1 MGVSVKRI
9 VVTGMG
15 IVSPL
20 GCGVQHVWQSLL
32 AGKSG
37 ITRLSEQLVAD
48 IPCKVA
54 GQVPSIDSDPLHGFD
69 PLATI
74 PAKER
79 KKMDRFIEF
88 ALVAAR
94 EALAQAGWSPAS
106 AAEQERTATVIATGI
121 GGFSEI
127 ANAVHTTDER
137 GPRRL
142 SPFTIPSFLA
152 NLAAGHVSI
161 AHGFRGP
168 IGAPVTACAAGAQ
181 AGWSP
186 ASAAEQERTATVIAT
201 GIGGFSEIAN
211 AVHTTDERGP
221 RRLSPFTIPSFLANL
236 AAGHVSIAHG
246 FRGPIGAPV
255 TACAAGAQAIGDA
268 ARMIRSG
275 EADIALCGGAEA
287 AIHRVSLAGFAA
299 ARALSS
305 AYSDHPES
313 ASRPFDRDRDGF
325 VMGEGAGLIVIESL
339 EHALARG
346 ATPLA
351 ELVGY
356 GTSADAYHL
365 TAGPEDGNGAR
376 RAMEIA
382 IRQAGVTVEEI
393 DHINAH
399 ATSTQVG
406 DKGELAAIKTLFGVH
421 PVAITSTK
429 SATGHLLG
437 AAGGIEAIFTIQALR
452 DQVVPPTLNLHHP
465 DEEAAGLNL
474 VALQAR
480 PQKMRYALSNGFGF
494 GGVNASLL
502 LKRWQ

>member
-1 MGVSVKRI
+1 MMSVSTKRI

-20 GCGVQHVWQSLL
+20 GCGVSHVWQSLL
-32 AGKSG
+32 QGKSG
-37 ITRLSEQLVAD
+37 ISRLADEVVDD

-54 GQVPSIDSDPLHGFD
+54 GQVPSIEEDPQNGFD
-69 PLATI
+69 PLVAI

-88 ALVAAR
+88 ALVAAK
-94 EALAQAGWSPAS
+94 EALTQANWFPQDQ
-106 AAEQERTATVIATGI
+106 AEKDRTATVIATGI
-121 GGFSEI
+121 GGFNEI
-127 ANAVHTTDER
+127 ANAVRTTD
-137 GPRRL
+137 
-142 SPFTIPSFLA
+142 
-152 NLAAGHVSI
+152 
-161 AHGFRGP
+161 
-168 IGAPVTACAAGAQ
+168 
-181 AGWSP
+181 
-186 ASAAEQERTATVIAT
+186 
-201 GIGGFSEIAN
+201 
-211 AVHTTDERGP
+211 DRGP

-275 EADIALCGGAEA
+275 EADIALCGGSEA

-305 AYSDHPES
+305 SFNNDPTA

-325 VMGEGAGLIVIESL
+325 VMGEGAGLLVIESL
-339 EHALARG
+339 QHAQARG

-376 RAMEIA
+376 RAMEAA
-382 IRQAGVTVEEI
+382 IHQAEI
-393 DHINAH
+393 TTADIQHINAH

-406 DKGELAAIKTLFGVH
+406 DKGELAAIKGLFGDA

-465 DEEAAGLNL
+465 DTEAEGLHL
-474 VALQAR
+474 VALTAQ
-480 PQKMRYALSNGFGF
+480 PLEIRYALSNGFGF

-502 LKRWQ
+502 LKRWE

>member
-1 MGVSVKRI
+1 MMSVSTKRI

-20 GCGVQHVWQSLL
+20 GCGVSHVWQSLL
-32 AGKSG
+32 QGKSG
-37 ITRLSEQLVAD
+37 ISRLADEVVDD

-54 GQVPSIDSDPLHGFD
+54 GQVPSIEEDPQYGFD
-69 PLATI
+69 PLVAI

-88 ALVAAR
+88 ALVAAK
-94 EALAQAGWSPAS
+94 EALTQANWFPQDQAKKD
-106 AAEQERTATVIATGI
+106 RTATVIATGI
-121 GGFSEI
+121 GGFNEI
-127 ANAVHTTDER
+127 ANAVRTTD
-137 GPRRL
+137 
-142 SPFTIPSFLA
+142 
-152 NLAAGHVSI
+152 
-161 AHGFRGP
+161 
-168 IGAPVTACAAGAQ
+168 
-181 AGWSP
+181 
-186 ASAAEQERTATVIAT
+186 
-201 GIGGFSEIAN
+201 
-211 AVHTTDERGP
+211 DRGP

-275 EADIALCGGAEA
+275 EADIALCGGSEA

-305 AYSDHPES
+305 SFNDDPTA

-325 VMGEGAGLIVIESL
+325 VMGEGAGLLVIESL
-339 EHALARG
+339 EHAQARG

-376 RAMEIA
+376 RAMEAA
-382 IRQAGVTVEEI
+382 IHQAEI
-393 DHINAH
+393 TTADIQHINAH

-406 DKGELAAIKTLFGVH
+406 DKGELAAIKGLFGDA

-465 DEEAAGLNL
+465 DTEAEGLHL
-474 VALQAR
+474 VALTAQ
-480 PQKMRYALSNGFGF
+480 PLEIRYALSNGFGF

-502 LKRWQ
+502 LKRWE